1 MIQRLDEVVP
11 EREFKLL
18 KIDLEGS
25 ELRALR
31 GAEKLLRTRR
41 IRNVLFEINEAA
53 LRLGGSSS
61 AELISFVESYGY
73 RLSCI
78 GRFGLQ
84 PLGAVKLGHN
94 TNILASL

>member
-31 GAEKLLRTRR
+31 GPEKLLRTRR
-41 IRNVLFEINEAA
+41 IRNVLFEISEAA
-53 LRLGGSSS
+53 LASR
-61 AELISFVESYGY
+61 
-73 RLSCI
+73 R
-78 GRFGLQ
+78 
-84 PLGAVKLGHN
+84 
-94 TNILASL
+94 ILLR